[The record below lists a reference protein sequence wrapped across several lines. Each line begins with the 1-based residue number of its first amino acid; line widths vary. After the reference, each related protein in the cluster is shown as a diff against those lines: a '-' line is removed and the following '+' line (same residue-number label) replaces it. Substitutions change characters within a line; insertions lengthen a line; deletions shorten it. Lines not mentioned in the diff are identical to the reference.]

1 MPSKAFFVADVLYR
15 WIAQM
20 FEEEIQFGNSLLKQS
35 GTVLAHL
42 TLVTLTFD
50 PKINRVSLLPRIDV
64 GTKCEEGKSRRSQV
78 LDHKQFWHIWPG
90 YLDLWPLNQKGF
102 ICYPGWMCGP
112 SLKKVCQG
120 VLELLIGNEKVT
132 DGQTFQPTD
141 RHVQRAKG
149 NMQILLTTTLI
160 MYMLT

>member
-1 MPSKAFFVADVLYR
+1 
-15 WIAQM
+15 
-20 FEEEIQFGNSLLKQS
+20 
-35 GTVLAHL
+35 
-42 TLVTLTFD
+42 
-50 PKINRVSLLPRIDV
+50 
-64 GTKCEEGKSRRSQV
+64 
-78 LDHKQFWHIWPG
+78 
-90 YLDLWPLNQKGF
+90 
-102 ICYPGWMCGP
+102 MCGP
-112 SLKKVCQG
+112 RLKKVCQG